1 MAEPA
6 FTAHLEGVVPYWV
19 ATLAAGVCRAYGMAP
34 TMALMDS
41 VVGESYRNGM
51 ASVPRRRGGANRRFF
66 GQKGRGRKQGKEA
79 SMSEETQAVERDY
92 YGNPI
97 KDPFVIKQR
106 RERRE
111 WLAGMTD
118 EQKAAMAAGVE
129 TTRTEPVTKQGRPSW
144 PAGFRG

>member
-1 MAEPA
+1 
-6 FTAHLEGVVPYWV
+6 
-19 ATLAAGVCRAYGMAP
+19 
-34 TMALMDS
+34 
-41 VVGESYRNGM
+41 
-51 ASVPRRRGGANRRFF
+51 
-66 GQKGRGRKQGKEA
+66 
-79 SMSEETQAVERDY
+79 MSEETQAVERDY

-129 TTRTEPVTKQGRPSW
+129 TTRTEPVTKTGKALMETCIRDRRYVLLCYVEND
-144 PAGFRG
+144 F

>member
-1 MAEPA
+1 
-6 FTAHLEGVVPYWV
+6 
-19 ATLAAGVCRAYGMAP
+19 
-34 TMALMDS
+34 
-41 VVGESYRNGM
+41 
-51 ASVPRRRGGANRRFF
+51 
-66 GQKGRGRKQGKEA
+66 
-79 SMSEETQAVERDY
+79 MSEETQAVERDY

-129 TTRTEPVTKQGRPSW
+129 TTRTEPVTKTGKALMACELPWLEEDFKAEAEQKGVDVSKLDGYGASMSMLRGQRRR
-144 PAGFRG
+144 ADAVGTAMEAVRAMRHEEMTKVYQAMLNKGFNPDADER

>member
-1 MAEPA
+1 
-6 FTAHLEGVVPYWV
+6 
-19 ATLAAGVCRAYGMAP
+19 
-34 TMALMDS
+34 
-41 VVGESYRNGM
+41 
-51 ASVPRRRGGANRRFF
+51 
-66 GQKGRGRKQGKEA
+66 
-79 SMSEETQAVERDY
+79 MSEETKAVERDY

-129 TTRTEPVTKQGRPSW
+129 TTRTEPVTKTGKALMACGLPWLEEDFKAEAEQKGVDVSKLDGYGASMSMLRGQRRR
-144 PAGFRG
+144 ADAVGTAMEAVRAMRHEEMTKVYQAMLNKGFNPDADER